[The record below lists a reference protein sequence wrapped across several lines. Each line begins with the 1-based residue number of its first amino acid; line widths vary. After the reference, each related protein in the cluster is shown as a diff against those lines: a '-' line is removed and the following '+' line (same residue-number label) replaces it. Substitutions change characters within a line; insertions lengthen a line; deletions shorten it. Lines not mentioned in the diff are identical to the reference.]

1 MDDFSRRTFL
11 QASTFTATPVATG
24 MNVLVIMFDQWR
36 FDCLGAN
43 GNGLIRTPNLDRLA
57 ARSARF
63 TNTFVQ
69 APVCVPSRVS
79 YFTGRYPH
87 CHKNRVNYT
96 PYRGAEP
103 LLQALLQKAGYKTG
117 SVGKLHYWPGTNA
130 HARSTGFDF
139 VQLDDGIPRTDK
151 FSDYVAWRRR
161 NDPQAQLVHYNE
173 TEKGKGN
180 PFRAKIDRQYTP
192 TAWTGLETRRML
204 REMAAGAAP
213 FFLFSS
219 FFKPHAPYTVPAP
232 FDAMYN
238 GVEIPLPRQVDM
250 DYIRSLPAP
259 VQRMI
264 LRFKPEYQTD
274 RTLLQWMW
282 RSYYAGVTML
292 DEEVGLILDELEKT
306 GKAGNTAVLA
316 LSAHGDQM
324 LEHGLFGKNVFFED
338 SVRVPMLMHVPGRM
352 EGGVRTELVE
362 SIDVMP
368 TILEMCGVAV
378 PETVQGRS
386 LMRASAREM
395 VFCENIMPE
404 VITNGGTGY
413 PWVPGKGIDG
423 IRHPDAKMVRTGRWK
438 LNYYPGNGGE
448 LYDLENDPGEWRNLY
463 GSEPG
468 RVAELKGALL
478 DWLATADENDQIAR
492 HWEI

>member
-1 MDDFSRRTFL
+1 MDDFSRRSFL
-11 QASTFTATPVATG
+11 QASTLATTPVPTG

-192 TAWTGLETRRML
+192 TAWTGMETRRML

-238 GVEIPLPRQVDM
+238 DVEIPLPRQVDM
-250 DYIRSLPAP
+250 DYIRTLPAP

-264 LRFKPEYQTD
+264 LRFQPAYQTD

-316 LSAHGDQM
+316 LSDHGDQM

-352 EGGVRTELVE
+352 TGGVRTELVE

-478 DWLATADENDQIAR
+478 DWLATADENDQIAK

>member
-1 MDDFSRRTFL
+1 
-11 QASTFTATPVATG
+11 
-24 MNVLVIMFDQWR
+24 
-36 FDCLGAN
+36 
-43 GNGLIRTPNLDRLA
+43 
-57 ARSARF
+57 
-63 TNTFVQ
+63 
-69 APVCVPSRVS
+69 
-79 YFTGRYPH
+79 
-87 CHKNRVNYT
+87 
-96 PYRGAEP
+96 
-103 LLQALLQKAGYKTG
+103 
-117 SVGKLHYWPGTNA
+117 
-130 HARSTGFDF
+130 
-139 VQLDDGIPRTDK
+139 
-151 FSDYVAWRRR
+151 
-161 NDPQAQLVHYNE
+161 
-173 TEKGKGN
+173 
-180 PFRAKIDRQYTP
+180 
-192 TAWTGLETRRML
+192 
-204 REMAAGAAP
+204 
-213 FFLFSS
+213 
-219 FFKPHAPYTVPAP
+219 
-232 FDAMYN
+232 
-238 GVEIPLPRQVDM
+238 
-250 DYIRSLPAP
+250 
-259 VQRMI
+259 
-264 LRFKPEYQTD
+264 
-274 RTLLQWMW
+274 MW

-316 LSAHGDQM
+316 LSDHGDQM

>member
-1 MDDFSRRTFL
+1 MDDFSRRSFL
-11 QASTFTATPVATG
+11 QASTLTATPVATG

-43 GNGLIRTPNLDRLA
+43 GNGLIWTPHLDRLA

-69 APVCVPSRVS
+69 APVCVPSRIS

-130 HARSTGFDF
+130 HAKSTGFDF
-139 VQLDDGIPRTDK
+139 VQLDDGIPRTDQ

-192 TAWTGLETRRML
+192 TAWTGMETRRML

-238 GVEIPLPRQVDM
+238 DVEIPLPRQVDM

-316 LSAHGDQM
+316 LSDHGDQM

-338 SVRVPMLMHVPGRM
+338 SVRVPMLMRVPGRM

-368 TILEMCGVAV
+368 TILELCGVAV
-378 PETVQGRS
+378 PESVQGRS
-386 LMRASAREM
+386 LLRASAREM

-463 GSEPG
+463 RSEPG
-468 RVAELKGALL
+468 RVADLKGALL
-478 DWLATADENDQIAR
+478 DWLATADENDQIAK